1 MKGIVLLVLSWT
13 LFSLCN
19 AQTSLPEIRVKT
31 TNGKEIKLSDFAKSG
46 KPLVISFWAT
56 WCNPCLEELEA
67 IADCYESWK
76 KKCDF
81 EFLAISIDDSRSSGK
96 VKSVASGK
104 RWPFKVLID
113 ENQEIM
119 KAMNVSEVPF
129 CFIINKKG
137 VAVYRHSGYIPGDEI
152 TLLKEIKKVSNE

>member
-1 MKGIVLLVLSWT
+1 MKRTVLIVFLWT
-13 LFSLCN
+13 LFSVCN

-31 TNGKEIKLSDFAKSG
+31 TDGKEIKLSDFTKSE

-67 IADCYESWK
+67 IADSYGSWK
-76 KKCDF
+76 KECDF
-81 EFLAISIDDSRSSGK
+81 EFLAISIDDSRSAGK

-152 TLLKEIKKVSNE
+152 TLLKEIKKVSDE